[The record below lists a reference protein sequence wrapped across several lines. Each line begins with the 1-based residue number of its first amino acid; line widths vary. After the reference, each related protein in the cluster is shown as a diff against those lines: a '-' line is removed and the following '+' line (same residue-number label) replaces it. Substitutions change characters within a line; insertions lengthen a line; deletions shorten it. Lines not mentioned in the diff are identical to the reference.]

1 MVGKGLMGH
10 QSHEEH
16 SLSKHLLYY
25 CLGFQSSWLL
35 MKVKADY
42 RVFSASA

>member
-10 QSHEEH
+10 
-16 SLSKHLLYY
+16 LSCKVYRKHLLYY